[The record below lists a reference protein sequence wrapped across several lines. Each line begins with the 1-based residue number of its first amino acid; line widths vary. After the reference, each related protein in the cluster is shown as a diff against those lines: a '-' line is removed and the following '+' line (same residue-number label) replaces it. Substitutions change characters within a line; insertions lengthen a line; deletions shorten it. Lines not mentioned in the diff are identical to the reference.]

1 MWCLVEPRREDCPSL
16 APSVQAIIMLRF
28 RSGEMERPL
37 SFPWNVH
44 MCLLQ
49 LQVVDEIYD
58 KFAANKMGIE
68 EKGQV

>member
-1 MWCLVEPRREDCPSL
+1 M
-16 APSVQAIIMLRF
+16 VQGIIMLRF
-28 RSGEMERPL
+28 RSGEVKRLL
-37 SFPWNVH
+37 SFTWNEH
-44 MCLLQ
+44 MFRLQ

>member
-1 MWCLVEPRREDCPSL
+1 M
-16 APSVQAIIMLRF
+16 VQAIIMLRF
-28 RSGEMERPL
+28 RSGEVERPL
-37 SFPWNVH
+37 SFPGNVH
-44 MCLLQ
+44 MFLLQ

>member
-1 MWCLVEPRREDCPSL
+1 M
-16 APSVQAIIMLRF
+16 VQAIIMLRF
-28 RSGEMERPL
+28 RSGEVKRPL

-44 MCLLQ
+44 MFLLQ
-49 LQVVDEIYD
+49 FQVVDEIYD

>member
-16 APSVQAIIMLRF
+16 AHSVQAIIMLRF
-28 RSGEMERPL
+28 RSGEVKRLL
-37 SFPWNVH
+37 SFTWKLH
-44 MCLLQ
+44 MFLLQ
-49 LQVVDEIYD
+49 FQVVDEIYD

>member
-1 MWCLVEPRREDCPSL
+1 MWCLVEPRKEDCPSL
-16 APSVQAIIMLRF
+16 APLVQAIITLRF
-28 RSGEMERPL
+28 RSGEVKRHL
-37 SFPWNVH
+37 SFTWNVH
-44 MCLLQ
+44 MFLLQ